1 MTHSKK
7 VSMFGKTVLAASLAF
22 ALAGCVDDGDTG
34 PQGPA
39 GMDGADG
46 VNGTDGVN
54 GAPSFPQGLFLVA
67 NNGAENAGTVDTVDQ
82 SRAYLSTFTTGNNEG
97 IALDGLGNLYQAGD
111 ATNGSLRAVCRA
123 TSRSGGMFMASKDRE
138 ITGESTGLVNPK
150 GIHFDQSS
158 GLVFV
163 ADFNGQQISVFGSN
177 AAGNAMPVAEIM
189 LSAKPWDVTY
199 DAVND
204 RMYAALT
211 DGTVAVY
218 DQVMAMDFAPTVM
231 RSIVP
236 SDADGN
242 QISVN
247 LHGIVYDASTD
258 RLIVSDVGDA
268 SVADDGQVFVLS
280 GASMADG
287 MVEPMRQIG
296 GPMSM
301 LGNPVDI
308 ILTGTTLRVAEKSN
322 DAVLVFSN
330 IYSGMSG
337 DMAPD
342 LASASVKP
350 ESLAEVMPMPMM
362 YDISDNALNTTSLLG
377 VAVSSNPSTAGA
389 TTGEVAQFSA
399 VLNAQTKDF
408 NFGMSIESVTYDLQG
423 DAYATFDDPT
433 TSMGG
438 VLIGSRIAKHR
449 DGEMYSMMQDRM
461 IMGANTGLV
470 TPKGLDVNSEHGLI
484 FVAELDATA
493 PGIFI
498 FSGCAEGDVMPLLK
512 LIPANGARPWDVD
525 YDAATDRAFAALT
538 NGTIAVFDQVT
549 AKLMSG
555 TTEIAGEDRL
565 ITPAMA
571 GVAVTAP
578 TNIHGIDYDVQSDSL
593 VVSDVGSAADA
604 TDGKLYVLPGAG
616 MANGLTDMSVSISGP
631 ATMLGNPVDIMLS
644 NGHVYVAEK
653 SNDMIMRWDNILN
666 RESGDIPADYGF
678 SYTKPESVAVIPA
691 YLW

>member
-1 MTHSKK
+1 MAHTTKLSTL
-7 VSMFGKTVLAASLAF
+7 GKTLVAASIAF

-39 GMDGADG
+39 GMNGADG
-46 VNGTDGVN
+46 MNGTDGMN
-54 GAPSFPQGLFLVA
+54 GAPAFPQGLFLVA
-67 NNGAENAGTVDTVDQ
+67 NNGADNAGTVDTVDQ
-82 SRAYLSTFTTGNNEG
+82 NRNYLNTFTTGNNEG
-97 IALDGLGNLYQAGD
+97 IVLDGLGNLYQAGD
-111 ATNGSLRAVCRA
+111 SANGSLRAVCRFN
-123 TSRSGGMFMASKDRE
+123 SRSGGMFMSSMDRE
-138 ITGESTGLVNPK
+138 ITGAATGLVNPK

-158 GLVFV
+158 GLVMV
-163 ADFNGQQISVFGSN
+163 ADFNAQQISVFGSN
-177 AAGNAMPVAEIM
+177 AAGDAMPVAEIM

-204 RMYAALT
+204 RMFVALT

-218 DQVMAMDFAPTVM
+218 DDVMMMDFAPTVM

-236 SDADGN
+236 SDSTGN
-242 QISVN
+242 QISIN
-247 LHGIVYDASTD
+247 LHGIVYDASND

-268 SVADDGQVFVLS
+268 GVADDGQLFVLA

-287 MVEPMRQIG
+287 MVEPMRQIA

-308 ILTGTTLRVAEKSN
+308 ILSGTTLRVAEKSN
-322 DAVLVFSN
+322 DAVLVFDN

-337 DMAPD
+337 DVAPT
-342 LASASVKP
+342 LASPSVKP
-350 ESLAEVMPMPMM
+350 ESLAEVMSMPMY

-377 VAVSSNPSTAGA
+377 VAASSNPSTAGA
-389 TTGEVAQFSA
+389 TTGQVAQFSA
-399 VLNAQTKDF
+399 VLNSQTKDF
-408 NFGMSIESVTYDLQG
+408 GFGMSIESVTYDIQG
-423 DAYATFDDPT
+423 DAYATFDDPAT
-433 TSMGG
+433 MMGG

-449 DGEMYSMMQDRM
+449 DGGMYSMSQDRM

-470 TPKGLDVNSEHGLI
+470 TPKGLDVNSEHGLV
-484 FVAELDATA
+484 FVAELNAAA
-493 PGIFI
+493 PGIYI
-498 FSGCAEGDVMPLLK
+498 FSSCAEGDVMPLAK
-512 LIPANGARPWDVD
+512 LIPANGAQPWDVD
-525 YDAATDRAFAALT
+525 YDAATDRAFVALT

-549 AKLMSG
+549 AKMMSG
-555 TTEIAGEDRL
+555 SMEIDGEDRL
-565 ITPAMA
+565 ITPAMMGA
-571 GVAVTAP
+571 AVAAP

-616 MANGLTDMSVSISGP
+616 MADGLTDMSVSISGP

-644 NGHVYVAEK
+644 NGNVYVAEK
-653 SNDMIMRWDNILN
+653 SNDLIMRWDNILN
-666 RESGDIPADYGF
+666 SASGDIPADYSI
-678 SYTKPESVAVIPA
+678 SYTKPESVAVVPA